1 LKRALEELE
10 KLRNLVPCEPKMYFL
25 IGKIHKAMG
34 NKSQAMENFT
44 LALNINPK
52 IMPEVETAINRM
64 DDVSIESLTGQQNK
78 KRVVIYRD
86 QDEEEEED
94 HVQESTMISS

>member
-1 LKRALEELE
+1 
-10 KLRNLVPCEPKMYFL
+10 
-25 IGKIHKAMG
+25 MG